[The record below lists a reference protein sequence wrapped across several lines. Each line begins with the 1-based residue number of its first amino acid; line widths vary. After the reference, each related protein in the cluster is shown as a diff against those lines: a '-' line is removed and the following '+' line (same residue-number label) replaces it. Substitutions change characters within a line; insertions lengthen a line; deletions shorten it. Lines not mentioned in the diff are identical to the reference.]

1 MLAAVIASIGSRIV
15 ERYQGAVDPHGGA
28 GNVIKTRPYVVR
40 KMNYISAALTGR
52 DGAVGVR

>member
-1 MLAAVIASIGSRIV
+1 MEG
-15 ERYQGAVDPHGGA
+15 YQGAVDPHGGA